1 MTDKPKEWKRHCNP
15 LKSELWWECPICKCA
30 KGTRTKYCP
39 DCGQRL
45 VSDDEITHNEVA
57 KMLKMCRKGEGE

>member
-1 MTDKPKEWKRHCNP
+1 MKDKVKEWERHLNL

-30 KGTRTKYCP
+30 QRKRTKYCP

-45 VSDDEITHNEVA
+45 ASDNEITHNEVA
-57 KMLKMCRKGEGE
+57 KMLKMGRK